1 MTAGLSD
8 PPLEWFAKQLE
19 DLTRR
24 AEAARENGAGQD
36 VEALVND
43 LETAVEELRVAEE
56 EVRAQGEQVARLL
69 RGRDLDRWRY
79 ERITASLPV
88 AVLTTDRHGRLH
100 SVNPSA
106 AALFGVRIDHLL
118 RKPLFVFLDEP
129 DRHALRQSLTRARQ
143 GTTPPPARVTLRTRQ
158 GEVGVVAYAGPATHP
173 DREVSWLLLES
184 NLASPPPDRPGA
196 TDPNAELPAALLALS
211 ALSARSVELAEV
223 LTDAAGVCV
232 RALGPGADVG
242 ISVGH
247 PLTPQAVATTSTAL
261 QLLDGWQTRIGAGPA
276 VAAYDS
282 GQVVTSPNVLAD
294 DRWPDLRAAD
304 TDIRSLDGCLAV
316 PLLTAEGVSGVLT
329 VVLRPERSLTPSL
342 VHVGETVAAAVA
354 SLVQESDLRAAMQ
367 SLVDDMR
374 AALTSRA
381 VIDQAKGVV
390 MADQRCTAD
399 EAFQHL
405 VRLSNN
411 THRKVRDVAQAI
423 VDQVA
428 PPGA

>member
-8 PPLEWFAKQLE
+8 PPLEWFARQLD

-24 AEAARENGAGQD
+24 AEAARENASGQD
-36 VEALVND
+36 VEALVHD

-56 EVRAQGEQVARLL
+56 EVRAQEEQVARLL
-69 RGRDLDRWRY
+69 KNRDLVRWRY

-129 DRHALRQSLTRARQ
+129 DRHALRQALTRARQ
-143 GTTPPPARVTLRTRQ
+143 GTTPPPTRVTLRTRQ
-158 GEVGVVAYAGPATHP
+158 GEVGVVAYAGPASYP
-173 DREVSWLLLES
+173 EREVSWLLLES
-184 NLASPPPDRPGA
+184 DVASPSPERPGA
-196 TDPNAELPAALLALS
+196 TDPTAELPAVLLALS
-211 ALSARSVELAEV
+211 ALSARGVELADI

-247 PLTPQAVATTSTAL
+247 PLTPQAVATTSTTL
-261 QLLDGWQTRIGAGPA
+261 QTLDGWQTRVGSGPA
-276 VAAYDS
+276 VTAYDS
-282 GQVVTSPNVLAD
+282 GQVVTSPEVLTD
-294 DRWPDLRAAD
+294 DRWPDLRPAEG
-304 TDIRSLDGCLAV
+304 DIRSVGGCLSV
-316 PLLTAEGVSGVLT
+316 PLLTTEGVSGVLT
-329 VVLRPERSLTPSL
+329 VVLRPERSLTPAL
-342 VHVGETVAAAVA
+342 VHVGETLAAAVA

-411 THRKVRDVAQAI
+411 THRKVREVAQAI
-423 VDQVA
+423 VDQA
-428 PPGA
+428 AS